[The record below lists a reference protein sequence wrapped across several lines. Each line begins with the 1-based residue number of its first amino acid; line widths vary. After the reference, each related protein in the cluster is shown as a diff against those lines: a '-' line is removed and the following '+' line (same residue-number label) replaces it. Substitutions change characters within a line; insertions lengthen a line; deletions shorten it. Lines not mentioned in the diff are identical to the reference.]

1 MDEANVVAL
10 ARRGDQAAWAE
21 LVRLH
26 QEAVFRLAYLHL
38 GDAAEA
44 QDAAQDCFVRA
55 YKHLGR
61 FDAQRPLRP
70 WLLRIV
76 SNLARNRQRSASR
89 YWAALQ
95 RAARQQPQA
104 AEGPQAGS
112 EAAQQAHEV
121 WSAVRTLPARL
132 QSVIYLRYFMQLSVE
147 ETAETL
153 GQATGTVKSQ
163 THRALQK
170 LHEIIR
176 SEFPQLEED
185 RHG

>member
-1 MDEANVVAL
+1 MDEISLVAQ
-10 ARRGDQAAWAE
+10 ARQGSQSAWAE

-26 QEAVFRLAYLHL
+26 QQAVFRLAYLHL

-55 YKHLGR
+55 FRHLGR

-76 SNLARNRQRSASR
+76 ANLARNRRRSAGR

-104 AEGPQAGS
+104 ADSPQPGR
-112 EAAQQAHEV
+112 EAAEQAEEL
-121 WSAVRTLPARL
+121 WAAVRRLPQRQQTVL
-132 QSVIYLRYFMQLSVE
+132 YLRYFLELSVE
-147 ETAETL
+147 EAA
-153 GQATGTVKSQ
+153 QALDLPVGTVKSQ

-170 LHEIIR
+170 LHEVIR
-176 SEFPQLEED
+176 ADFPQLVED
-185 RHG
+185 RYE

>member
-1 MDEANVVAL
+1 MDQANLVEL
-10 ARRGDQAAWAE
+10 ARRGDQTAWAE

-26 QEAVFRLAYLHL
+26 KEAVFRLAYLHL
-38 GDAAEA
+38 GDAADA

-76 SNLARNRQRSASR
+76 ANLARNRQRSASR

-112 EAAQQAHEV
+112 EAAQQAHEL
-121 WSAVRTLPARL
+121 WSAVRRLPAAM
-132 QSVIYLRYFMQLSVE
+132 QNVIYLRYFLQLSVE
-147 ETAETL
+147 ETA
-153 GQATGTVKSQ
+153 QALDQAAGTVKSQ

-170 LHEIIR
+170 LHAIIR
-176 SEFPQLEED
+176 AEFPQLEED